1 MKPLFSTL
9 FFALFFIAGVIA
21 GALLDLSTMRDL
33 PLCVPAPMPE
43 IEPAG
48 IHQPVPYKGLL

>member
-1 MKPLFSTL
+1 MKPL
-9 FFALFFIAGVIA
+9 FFALFFAAGVIA
-21 GALLDLSTMRDL
+21 GALLDLSTVRNL
-33 PLCVPAPMPE
+33 PLCVPTPMPE

>member
-1 MKPLFSTL
+1 MKPL
-9 FFALFFIAGVIA
+9 FFALFFAAGVIA

-48 IHQPVPYKGLL
+48 IHRPVPYKGLL